1 MIATLASLTIRAL
14 VNRRRTLLLALVGAL
29 LVLIAFLS
37 SLGEPSPDDALSTT
51 GRILAQIGIGVV
63 LPLVAVVIGTA
74 AVGSE
79 LEDGTI
85 VHLLAKPISRPLL
98 TAVKLVAAWLTVVG
112 IVAPAMA
119 VAALVGSGDVPL
131 AVAAVVATVVGGL
144 EYTALFLALSLVTG
158 RALVIGL
165 AYVVIWEGVVAGLF
179 EGTRILSVRQHTLA
193 IADAIRGDDVVPA
206 QLDAVPAI
214 IAAALIT
221 VLATVLAARRLARVE
236 LRGDTD

>member
-1 MIATLASLTIRAL
+1 MIGTLASITIRGL
-14 VNRRRTLLLALVGAL
+14 VNRRRTTLLLLAGAL
-29 LVLIAFLS
+29 LVLISFLS
-37 SLGEPSPDDALSTT
+37 GLGEPSRDEALATT
-51 GRILAQIGIGVV
+51 GGLLAQVGIGVV

-85 VHLLAKPISRPLL
+85 VYLLAKPIPRPLL
-98 TAVKLVAAWLTVVG
+98 TGVKLAAAWLTVVA

-119 VAALVGSGDVPL
+119 LAALAGSGDGAL

-144 EYTALFLALSLVTG
+144 EYTAIFLALSLVTG
-158 RALVIGL
+158 RALVLGL

-179 EGTRILSVRQHTLA
+179 AGTRILSVRQHTLA
-193 IADAIRGDDVVPA
+193 IADAVRGDGVIPA
-206 QLDAVPAI
+206 DLEPIPALV
-214 IAAALIT
+214 AAAVVT
-221 VLATVLAARRLARVE
+221 AVAAVLAARLLARVE